1 MEKEKVE
8 KYINTHPDYLISDI
22 QRLIMSDRAYCMKL
36 LEEIGELIWLD
47 NQWIYK
53 RDIDE
58 NGKYMN
64 KRRFPLQRISVYG
77 GFLFILLALIFCTY
91 RFTYVTSKV
100 MHEQT
105 MEVTT
110 DQIEKEILSV
120 THEDKREISAMKE
133 RYSKPEAALDFLFG
147 IAMLDKVD
155 MFPDAFT
162 TNRFFEDFKTTD
174 GKSKIE
180 TIKEAMNRLTKN
192 GTLEKIK
199 IMKSK
204 DTSLEKGT
212 VRFVV
217 DLYFKEL
224 EDPIRVQIKVQK
236 NETEKQIYYVKTPIW
251 NIIERIEKG

>member
-1 MEKEKVE
+1 
-8 KYINTHPDYLISDI
+8 
-22 QRLIMSDRAYCMKL
+22 MSDRAYCMKL
-36 LEEIGELIWLD
+36 LEEMGELIWLD

-53 RDIDE
+53 RDIDT
-58 NGKYMN
+58 NSKYMN
-64 KRRFPLQRISVYG
+64 KRRFPLKRMAVFG
-77 GFLFILLALIFCTY
+77 CFLVLLLALVIYSY
-91 RFTYVTSKV
+91 RFTYGTSEV

-120 THEDKREISAMKE
+120 TQEDKRAISKMKE
-133 RYSKPEAALDFLFG
+133 RYSKPEAAIDFLFG

-155 MFPDAFT
+155 MFPDAFS

-174 GKSKIE
+174 GESKVE

-212 VRFVV
+212 VRLVV
-217 DLYFKEL
+217 DLYYKEL